1 MTLKLYSNNTR
12 FAPSPTGH
20 MHLGHVFSALFS
32 YEAAKKLGGKFI
44 LRIEDID
51 SQRSS
56 KVFEESIYEDLEWLQ
71 IKYSTDI
78 RYQADHMDDYKGAI
92 KELQKLNMVY
102 PCFCSRSDIKA
113 EIMRAGNA
121 PHEEE
126 TSIYPGTC
134 RRLSKEERIEKIAT
148 GISFAWRLNI
158 RAAAKKLGN
167 LVWRDLRLGKHTVP
181 VGTMGDV
188 VLARKD
194 VPTSYHLSATLD
206 DHIQRIGLV
215 TRGEDLVSATH
226 VHKIIQS
233 LLELKSPIY
242 LHHPLILDSKGVRLS
257 KRTRA
262 QTIKSLKTSG
272 LKRNDVIEL
281 FGKDNILS
289 LLSLIK

>member
-44 LRIEDID
+44 LRMEDID

-71 IKYSTDI
+71 IKYITDI

-92 KELQKLNMVY
+92 KELQKLDMVY

-134 RRLSKEERIEKIAT
+134 RRLSKEERIKKIAIGT
-148 GISFAWRLNI
+148 SFAWRLNI

-262 QTIKSLKTSG
+262 QTVKSLKTSG
-272 LKRNDVIEL
+272 LKRNDVIDL

>member
-32 YEAAKKLGGKFI
+32 YEAAKKLGGKFV

-56 KVFEESIYEDLEWLQ
+56 KIFEESIYEDLEWLQ
-71 IKYSTDI
+71 IKYSKDI
-78 RYQADHMDDYKGAI
+78 RHQYEHMDDYKGAI
-92 KELQKLNMVY
+92 KELQKLGMVY

-121 PHEEE
+121 PHEAEI
-126 TSIYPGTC
+126 SIYPGTC
-134 RRLSKEERIEKIAT
+134 RRLSKEERSEKIST
-148 GISFAWRLNI
+148 ETSFAWRLNI
-158 RAAAKKLGN
+158 RAASKKLGN
-167 LVWRDLRLGKHTVP
+167 LVWTDLRLGKHTVP

-262 QTIKSLKTSG
+262 QTVKSLKTSG
-272 LKRNDVIEL
+272 LKRDDVIDL

>member
-51 SQRSS
+51 PQRSS

-71 IKYSTDI
+71 IKYSKDI
-78 RYQADHMDDYKGAI
+78 RHQDEHMDDYKGAI
-92 KELQKLNMVY
+92 KELQKLDMVY

-126 TSIYPGTC
+126 ASIYPGTC
-134 RRLSKEERIEKIAT
+134 RRLSKEEQIEKIST
-148 GISFAWRLNI
+148 ETSFAWRLNI

-167 LVWRDLRLGKHTVP
+167 LVWSDLRLGKHIVP

-206 DHIQRIGLV
+206 DHIQKIGLV

-242 LHHPLILDSKGVRLS
+242 LHHPLILDFKGVRLS

-262 QTIKSLKTSG
+262 QTIKSLKNSG
-272 LKRNDVIEL
+272 LKRDDVIDL

>member
-32 YEAAKKLGGKFI
+32 YEVAKKLGGKFI

-92 KELQKLNMVY
+92 KELQKLGMVY

-126 TSIYPGTC
+126 ASIYPGTC

-148 GISFAWRLNI
+148 GTSFAWRLNI

-262 QTIKSLKTSG
+262 QTVKSLKTSG
-272 LKRNDVIEL
+272 LKRDDVIDL

-289 LLSLIK
+289 LLNLIK

>member
-44 LRIEDID
+44 LRIDDID

-56 KVFEESIYEDLEWLQ
+56 KVFEESIYEDLKCLQ

-92 KELQKLNMVY
+92 KELQKLDMVY

-134 RRLSKEERIEKIAT
+134 RRLSKEERIKKIAIGT
-148 GISFAWRLNI
+148 SFAWRLNI

-262 QTIKSLKTSG
+262 QTVKSLKTSG
-272 LKRNDVIEL
+272 LKRNDVIDL

>member
-1 MTLKLYSNNTR
+1 MKLYSNNTR

-92 KELQKLNMVY
+92 KELQKLDMVY

-134 RRLSKEERIEKIAT
+134 RRLSKEERIKKIAIGT
-148 GISFAWRLNI
+148 SFAWRLNI

-262 QTIKSLKTSG
+262 QTVKSLKTSG
-272 LKRNDVIEL
+272 LKRNDVIDL

>member
-92 KELQKLNMVY
+92 KELQKLDMVY

-134 RRLSKEERIEKIAT
+134 RRLSKEERIKKIAIGT
-148 GISFAWRLNI
+148 SFAWRLNI

-262 QTIKSLKTSG
+262 QTVKSLKTSG
-272 LKRNDVIEL
+272 LKRNDVIDL

>member
-1 MTLKLYSNNTR
+1 
-12 FAPSPTGH
+12 

-56 KVFEESIYEDLEWLQ
+56 KVFEESIYEDLEWLK

-78 RYQADHMDDYKGAI
+78 RHQAEHMDDYKGAI
-92 KELQKLNMVY
+92 KELQKLGMVY

-126 TSIYPGTC
+126 ISIYPGTC
-134 RRLSKEERIEKIAT
+134 RRLSKLERSKKIST
-148 GISFAWRLNI
+148 ETSFAWRLNI
-158 RAAAKKLGN
+158 RAASKKLGN
-167 LVWRDLRLGKHTVP
+167 LVWNDLRLGKHTVP

-194 VPTSYHLSATLD
+194 VSTSYHLSATLD

-262 QTIKSLKTSG
+262 QTVKSLKTSG
-272 LKRNDVIEL
+272 LKRDDVIDL

>member
-20 MHLGHVFSALFS
+20 MHLGHVFSALFA

-92 KELQKLNMVY
+92 KELQKLDMVY

-134 RRLSKEERIEKIAT
+134 RRLSKEERIKKIAIGT
-148 GISFAWRLNI
+148 SFAWRLNI

-262 QTIKSLKTSG
+262 QTVKSLKTSG
-272 LKRNDVIEL
+272 LKRNDVIDL

>member
-32 YEAAKKLGGKFI
+32 YEAAKKLGGKFL

-71 IKYSTDI
+71 IKYSTEI
-78 RYQADHMDDYKGAI
+78 RHQSEHMEDYKGAI
-92 KELQKLNMVY
+92 KELQKLDMVY

-126 TSIYPGTC
+126 SSIYPGTC
-134 RRLSKEERIEKIAT
+134 RRLSKEERFEKISKE
-148 GISFAWRLNI
+148 ISYAWRLNI
-158 RAAAKKLGN
+158 RAASKKLGN
-167 LVWRDLRLGKHTVP
+167 LSWNDLRLGNHVLP

-226 VHKIIQS
+226 IHRIIQS
-233 LLELKSPIY
+233 LLGLKSPRY

-262 QTIKSLKTSG
+262 QTVKSLKASG
-272 LKRNDVIEL
+272 LKRSDVIDL
-281 FGKDNILS
+281 FGKDNILT
-289 LLSLIK
+289 LLRLIK

>member
-92 KELQKLNMVY
+92 KELRKLDMVY

-134 RRLSKEERIEKIAT
+134 RRLSKEERIKKIAIGT
-148 GISFAWRLNI
+148 SFAWRLNI

-262 QTIKSLKTSG
+262 QTVKSLKTSG
-272 LKRNDVIEL
+272 LKRNDVIDL

>member
-1 MTLKLYSNNTR
+1 MKLKLYSNNTR

-51 SQRSS
+51 SQRSG
-56 KVFEESIYEDLEWLQ
+56 KIFEESIYEDLEWLK
-71 IKYSTDI
+71 IKYSKDI
-78 RYQADHMDDYKGAI
+78 RYQSEHMDDYAGAI
-92 KELQKLNMVY
+92 KELQKLDMVY

-126 TSIYPGTC
+126 STIYPGTC
-134 RRLSKEERIEKIAT
+134 RRLSKEERIEKLSIENN
-148 GISFAWRLNI
+148 FAWRLNI
-158 RAAAKKLGN
+158 RAASKKLGG
-167 LVWRDLRLGKHTVP
+167 LVWNDLRLGKHTVP
-181 VGTMGDV
+181 VGTIGDV

-206 DHIQRIGLV
+206 DHIQRIGLI
-215 TRGEDLVSATH
+215 TRGEDLVNSTH
-226 VHKIIQS
+226 IHKIIQV

-242 LHHPLILDSKGVRLS
+242 LHHPLILDSKGIRLS

-262 QTIKSLKTSG
+262 QTVKSLKASG
-272 LKRNDVIEL
+272 LKKDDVIDL
-281 FGKDNILS
+281 FGKENMLA
-289 LLSLIK
+289 LLNLIK

>member
-1 MTLKLYSNNTR
+1 MKLKLYSNNTR
-12 FAPSPTGH
+12 FAPSPTGY

-32 YEAAKKLGGKFI
+32 YEVAKKLGGKFL

-56 KVFEESIYEDLEWLQ
+56 KIFEESIYEDLEWLQ
-71 IKYSTDI
+71 IKYSKDV
-78 RYQADHMDDYKGAI
+78 RHQSSNMNDYQGAI
-92 KELQKLNMVY
+92 KELQKLDMVY
-102 PCFCSRSDIKA
+102 PCFCSRSKIKA

-126 TSIYPGTC
+126 NSIYPGTC
-134 RRLSKEERIEKIAT
+134 RRLSKEERIEKIANDN
-148 GISFAWRLNI
+148 SFAWRLNI
-158 RAAAKKLGN
+158 RAASKKLGN
-167 LVWRDLRLGKHTVP
+167 LVWNDLRLGKYTVP

-215 TRGEDLVSATH
+215 TRGEDLVNATH
-226 VHKIIQS
+226 VHKIIQV
-233 LLELKSPIY
+233 LLQLKSPIY
-242 LHHPLILDSKGVRLS
+242 LHHPLILDSNGIRLS

-262 QTIKSLKTSG
+262 QTVKSLKASG
-272 LKRNDVIEL
+272 LKKEDVIGL
-281 FGKDNILS
+281 FGKENMLS
-289 LLSLIK
+289 LLNFIK

>member
-20 MHLGHVFSALFS
+20 MHLGHVFSSLFS

-92 KELQKLNMVY
+92 KELQKLDMVY

-134 RRLSKEERIEKIAT
+134 RRLSKEERIKKIAIGT
-148 GISFAWRLNI
+148 SFAWRLNI

-262 QTIKSLKTSG
+262 QTVKSLKTSG
-272 LKRNDVIEL
+272 LKRDDVIDL

>member
-71 IKYSTDI
+71 IKYSTGI

-92 KELQKLNMVY
+92 KELQKLDMVY

-134 RRLSKEERIEKIAT
+134 RRLSKEERIKKIAIGT
-148 GISFAWRLNI
+148 SFAWRLNI

-272 LKRNDVIEL
+272 LKRNDVIDL

>member
-32 YEAAKKLGGKFI
+32 YEASKKLGGKFI

-78 RYQADHMDDYKGAI
+78 RYQAEHMDDYKGAI
-92 KELQKLNMVY
+92 KELQKLDMVY

-134 RRLSKEERIEKIAT
+134 RRLSKEERIEKIAIGT
-148 GISFAWRLNI
+148 SFAWRLNI

-167 LVWRDLRLGKHTVP
+167 LVWSDLRLGKHTVP

-272 LKRNDVIEL
+272 LKRNDVIDL